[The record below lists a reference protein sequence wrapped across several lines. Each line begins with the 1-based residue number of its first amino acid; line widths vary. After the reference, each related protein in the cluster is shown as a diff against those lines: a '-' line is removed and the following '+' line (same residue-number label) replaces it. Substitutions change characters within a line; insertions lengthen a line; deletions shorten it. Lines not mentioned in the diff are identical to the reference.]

1 MNSEDKKV
9 EVKEEEKKD
18 ACFGSEIKVTENV
31 KLELFDS
38 EGRRKDVR
46 EIHNTT
52 TALGKELLADQL
64 LASPTVA
71 KPGWMEVGTSTP
83 TASLLGSY
91 ISGSRT
97 ALSSKTRAGN
107 VVTFVCLFAAGVGS
121 GKITEA
127 GLFNVATQN
136 NPVMML
142 SASFAPMTKGAT
154 DTLTITWTFTVN

>member
-107 VVTFVCLFAAGVGS
+107 VVTFVCLFAD
-121 GKITEA
+121 
-127 GLFNVATQN
+127 
-136 NPVMML
+136 L
-142 SASFAPMTKGAT
+142 S
-154 DTLTITWTFTVN
+154 